1 MKEGVVAPEVW
12 IDSLGGRCATDLTSL
27 AGTAGLVN
35 AFTVWVGVRV
45 VVVSPAGAGLDLRRV
60 ARSLR
65 DLLGVREM
73 PVIQVLREHEHG
85 VCATA
90 DHGLWSGNPGD
101 LARAVAYGSMRLVRG
116 RGARGRVGWRVVP
129 PRDHDGAA
137 GRRRLSSSCASRL
150 SVGRP
155 RIDSGLQAC
164 SVREIF
170 ALLHAPTHSPTA
182 QKTCQLEQAPR
193 AQLPRNLA
201 KSASARSTASS

>member
-12 IDSLGGRCATDLTSL
+12 IDALGGRCATDLASL

-65 DLLGVREM
+65 DLLGVRET

-101 LARAVAYGSMRLVRG
+101 LALAVAYVTVQCGWYEGEALEVELDGVSYHLGITMEPLGGGAYHPRVRLG
-116 RGARGRVGWRVVP
+116 
-129 PRDHDGAA
+129 
-137 GRRRLSSSCASRL
+137 
-150 SVGRP
+150 
-155 RIDSGLQAC
+155 
-164 SVREIF
+164 
-170 ALLHAPTHSPTA
+170 
-182 QKTCQLEQAPR
+182 
-193 AQLPRNLA
+193 
-201 KSASARSTASS
+201 